1 MYNFVESCHPNAI
14 GGVRMEHVKLIGIKY
29 FATFVLLYL
38 VLGIAY
44 GLTTSQILF
53 ISLLSLAVYF
63 IGDLFILSRTNNFI
77 ATFADLIMNYLVI
90 YLLLGVVGFA
100 GDRLMAAFIST
111 IVLGFYEIF
120 FHLYVIDELSHDHEP
135 ISVGRYDY
143 MMEFSDEFEP
153 FADDDEDD
161 YY

>member
-14 GGVRMEHVKLIGIKY
+14 GGVRMEHVKLIMIKY

-44 GLTTSQILF
+44 GLTTSQIFFVSL
-53 ISLLSLAVYF
+53 ISLALYF
-63 IGDLFILSRTNNFI
+63 LGDLFILDQTNNFI
-77 ATFADLIMNYLVI
+77 ATFSDVVINFIVI

-100 GDRLMAAFIST
+100 GDRLIAAFISS

-120 FHLYVIDELSHDHEP
+120 FHLYVTEEFSYEHEP
-135 ISVGRYDY
+135 ISIGRYDY
-143 MMEFSDEFEP
+143 LMELSEEFEP
-153 FADDDEDD
+153 FIDDEEDD

>member
-1 MYNFVESCHPNAI
+1 
-14 GGVRMEHVKLIGIKY
+14 MEHVKLIMIKY

-44 GLTTSQILF
+44 GLTTSQIFFVSL
-53 ISLLSLAVYF
+53 ISLALYF
-63 IGDLFILSRTNNFI
+63 LGDLFILDQTNNFI
-77 ATFADLIMNYLVI
+77 ATFSDVVINFIVI

-100 GDRLMAAFIST
+100 GDRLIAAFISS

-120 FHLYVIDELSHDHEP
+120 FHLYVTEEFSYEHEP
-135 ISVGRYDY
+135 ISIGRYDY
-143 MMEFSDEFEP
+143 LMELSEEFEP
-153 FADDDEDD
+153 FIDDEEDD